1 MKLTEAILRL
11 PRFTKRLI
19 ALTADVAMCLVSV
32 WFAFYLRTGVFHAL
46 HPSVVTAMAISVAV
60 AVPIFI
66 VCGLYRA
73 VFRYEGFS
81 AAVAII
87 LAMSIYT
94 LIYVV
99 IFTVIGVS
107 GVPRTVGFIQPAV
120 LIVLVALSRGCVRLF
135 LSGEY
140 QLQIRESKLPR
151 VIVYGAGNTGRQLLY
166 ALESGR
172 SMRVAAFVD
181 DDRRLQGCLLGGIK
195 IYPPRRIPALLRA
208 FGTQTVLLA
217 IPSASRARRREIV
230 DALQACK
237 AKVRTVPSYDEIV
250 SGKVAVNSLR
260 ELEIDELLGR
270 DPVEPKREL
279 LARTVEGKTVM
290 VTGAGGSIGSEL
302 CRQIIRLNPTRLL
315 LAERSEFAVYHIYH
329 ELIEQTAQGAKVDV
343 VPLLADVTDERR
355 MREIMQTWKPQTV
368 YHAAAYKHVPM
379 VEHNP
384 LEGVEN
390 NVFGTMIAA
399 RAARDAGV
407 EDFVLISTD
416 KAVRPTNVMGAT
428 KRMAELVL
436 QAMAHTDA
444 GHTIFTMVRFGN
456 VLGSSGS
463 VVPRF
468 REQIRSGGPVTLTH
482 PDIVRYFMTI
492 PEASQLV
499 LQAASLGRGGDVFLL
514 DMGKPVKIY
523 DLAVRMI
530 ALSGLTLKDKDHPAG
545 DIEIKITG
553 LRPGEKLYEELLIGD
568 NPEKTEHPRIFRA
581 VEKSLPMP
589 RLKALIG
596 ELAEALA
603 RRDRD
608 WVLRIMRE
616 VVPEFSPKDGIGDW
630 VLLYEKK
637 QEKRMQQ
644 ALSASGTAS
653 ETVPETAA
661 AAPTTGTREGTAA

>member
-1 MKLTEAILRL
+1 MPLSEVILRL

-19 ALTADVAMCLVSV
+19 ALAADVAMCLVSV
-32 WFAFYLRTGVFHAL
+32 WLAFYLRTGVFHAL
-46 HPSVVTAMAISVAV
+46 HAGVVAAMLVSVAL

-73 VFRYEGFS
+73 VFRYEGFA
-81 AAVAII
+81 AAVAIMQ
-87 LAMSIYT
+87 AMAVYS
-94 LIYVV
+94 LIYAV

-107 GVPRTVGFIQPAV
+107 GVPRTVGLIQPAL
-120 LIVLVALSRGCVRLF
+120 LIVLVALSRGLVRLF

-151 VIVYGAGNTGRQLLY
+151 VIVYGAGSTGRQLLY
-166 ALESGR
+166 ALESSR
-172 SMRVAAFVD
+172 AMRVAAFVD
-181 DDRRLQGCLLGGIK
+181 DDKRLQGCLLGGIK

-217 IPSASRARRREIV
+217 IPSAARTRRREIV
-230 DALQACK
+230 NTLQEYK
-237 AKVRTVPSYDEIV
+237 VKVRTVPSYDEIA
-250 SGKVAVNSLR
+250 SGKVAVNTLR
-260 ELEIDELLGR
+260 ELDIDELLGR
-270 DPVEPKREL
+270 DPVAPKPEL
-279 LARTVEGKTVM
+279 LRRTVAGKTVM

-302 CRQIIRLNPTRLL
+302 CRQIVRLSPRRLL
-315 LAERSEFAVYHIYH
+315 LAERSEFAVYQIYH
-329 ELIEQTAQGAKVDV
+329 ELLEHTAPGTKVDV
-343 VPLLADVTDERR
+343 VPLLADVTDRAR
-355 MREIMQTWKPQTV
+355 MQEIMKTWQPQTV

-399 RAARDAGV
+399 RAAREAGV

-436 QAMAHTDA
+436 QAMAHTDP
-444 GHTIFTMVRFGN
+444 GRTVFTMVRFGN

-482 PDIVRYFMTI
+482 PDITRYFMTI

-523 DLAVRMI
+523 DLACRMI
-530 ALSGLTLKDKDHPAG
+530 ALSGLTVRDKEHPGG
-545 DIEIKITG
+545 DIEIAITG
-553 LRPGEKLYEELLIGD
+553 LRPGEKLYEELLIGE

-581 VEKSLPMP
+581 VEKSLPMQ
-589 RLKALIG
+589 RLKELTG
-596 ELAEALA
+596 ELVEALA

-608 WVLRIMRE
+608 WVMRIISE
-616 VVPEFSPKDGIGDW
+616 AVPEFNPRDGVGDW
-630 VLLYEKK
+630 VTLFEARKSAGK
-637 QEKRMQQ
+637 E
-644 ALSASGTAS
+644 AGAASGAGGAS
-653 ETVPETAA
+653 
-661 AAPTTGTREGTAA
+661 

>member
-1 MKLTEAILRL
+1 
-11 PRFTKRLI
+11 
-19 ALTADVAMCLVSV
+19 
-32 WFAFYLRTGVFHAL
+32 
-46 HPSVVTAMAISVAV
+46 
-60 AVPIFI
+60 
-66 VCGLYRA
+66 
-73 VFRYEGFS
+73 
-81 AAVAII
+81 
-87 LAMSIYT
+87 
-94 LIYVV
+94 
-99 IFTVIGVS
+99 
-107 GVPRTVGFIQPAV
+107 
-120 LIVLVALSRGCVRLF
+120 
-135 LSGEY
+135 
-140 QLQIRESKLPR
+140 
-151 VIVYGAGNTGRQLLY
+151 
-166 ALESGR
+166 
-172 SMRVAAFVD
+172 
-181 DDRRLQGCLLGGIK
+181 
-195 IYPPRRIPALLRA
+195 
-208 FGTQTVLLA
+208 
-217 IPSASRARRREIV
+217 
-230 DALQACK
+230 
-237 AKVRTVPSYDEIV
+237 
-250 SGKVAVNSLR
+250 
-260 ELEIDELLGR
+260 
-270 DPVEPKREL
+270 
-279 LARTVEGKTVM
+279 M

-315 LAERSEFAVYHIYH
+315 LAERSEFAVYHTYH
-329 ELIEQTAQGAKVDV
+329 ELIEHTAQGAKVDV

-530 ALSGLTLKDKDHPAG
+530 ALSGLTLKDEDHPAG

-630 VLLYEKK
+630 VLLYEKE
-637 QEKRMQQ
+637 QEHRKQQ
-644 ALSASGTAS
+644 ALSVPETAS
-653 ETVPETAA
+653 ETVA
-661 AAPTTGTREGTAA
+661 AAPSTGTREGTAA

>member
-1 MKLTEAILRL
+1 M
-11 PRFTKRLI
+11 
-19 ALTADVAMCLVSV
+19 
-32 WFAFYLRTGVFHAL
+32 
-46 HPSVVTAMAISVAV
+46 
-60 AVPIFI
+60 
-66 VCGLYRA
+66 
-73 VFRYEGFS
+73 
-81 AAVAII
+81 
-87 LAMSIYT
+87 
-94 LIYVV
+94 
-99 IFTVIGVS
+99 
-107 GVPRTVGFIQPAV
+107 
-120 LIVLVALSRGCVRLF
+120 
-135 LSGEY
+135 
-140 QLQIRESKLPR
+140 
-151 VIVYGAGNTGRQLLY
+151 
-166 ALESGR
+166 
-172 SMRVAAFVD
+172 
-181 DDRRLQGCLLGGIK
+181 
-195 IYPPRRIPALLRA
+195 
-208 FGTQTVLLA
+208 
-217 IPSASRARRREIV
+217 
-230 DALQACK
+230 
-237 AKVRTVPSYDEIV
+237 
-250 SGKVAVNSLR
+250 
-260 ELEIDELLGR
+260 
-270 DPVEPKREL
+270 
-279 LARTVEGKTVM
+279 
-290 VTGAGGSIGSEL
+290 
-302 CRQIIRLNPTRLL
+302 
-315 LAERSEFAVYHIYH
+315 
-329 ELIEQTAQGAKVDV
+329 
-343 VPLLADVTDERR
+343 
-355 MREIMQTWKPQTV
+355 
-368 YHAAAYKHVPM
+368 
-379 VEHNP
+379 
-384 LEGVEN
+384 
-390 NVFGTMIAA
+390 
-399 RAARDAGV
+399 
-407 EDFVLISTD
+407 LISTD

-630 VLLYEKK
+630 VLLYEK
-637 QEKRMQQ
+637 QQ
-644 ALSASGTAS
+644 AQNALPAA
-653 ETVPETAA
+653 ETAA
-661 AAPTTGTREGTAA
+661 ATSAAGSGEGTAA